1 MWYNI
6 SMKKFNEFLAKKA
19 GKGLTIFDIDDTLFV
34 SKARV
39 IVVNTNTGKTKALT
53 PMEFNSYKLRK
64 HEEYDYGEFKSAKLF
79 YQTATPIGRM
89 VDKAKA
95 IIRNATAKGSK
106 VIIVTARANMDDK
119 KLFVKTFESHG
130 IPMKDVYI
138 ERAGNMSGS
147 SAENKKVIFR
157 KYLKTGEYARI
168 RLFDDHKENLK
179 ALLDLKREFPLVDM
193 FAYLANL
200 KGSVKRI
207 K

>member
-1 MWYNI
+1 
-6 SMKKFNEFLAKKA
+6 MKKFNEFLAEKA

-79 YQTATPIGRM
+79 YQTATPIGRT
-89 VDKAKA
+89 VETAKA

-106 VIIVTARANMDDK
+106 VIIIEDVITTGKSSLECVKLITKAGAKLVGFASIIDRSTK
-119 KLFVKTFESHG
+119 KTLKIKRNIISQMKINVPTFKKNKLPETLKNTP
-130 IPMKDVYI
+130 ITVP
-138 ERAGNMSGS
+138 GS
-147 SAENKKVIFR
+147 RF
-157 KYLKTGEYARI
+157 
-168 RLFDDHKENLK
+168 
-179 ALLDLKREFPLVDM
+179 
-193 FAYLANL
+193 
-200 KGSVKRI
+200 I

>member
-1 MWYNI
+1 
-6 SMKKFNEFLAKKA
+6 MKKFRDFLAEKA
-19 GKGLTIFDIDDTLFV
+19 GKGLTIFDIDDTMFV

-39 IVVNTNTGKTKALT
+39 IVKNKNTGQTKALT

-64 HEEYDYGEFKSAKLF
+64 NEEYDYGEFRSAKIF
-79 YQTATPIGRM
+79 YQTATPIARM
-89 VDKAKA
+89 VAKAKA
-95 IIRNATAKGSK
+95 IISNATKRGSK
-106 VIIVTARANMDDK
+106 VIVVTARSDMDDK
-119 KLFVKTFESHG
+119 NLFIKTFESHG
-130 IPMKDVYI
+130 IPMKNVYV

-168 RLFDDHKENLK
+168 RLFDDHKENLQ
-179 ALLDLKREFPLVDM
+179 ALLDLKREFPEVDM

>member
-1 MWYNI
+1 
-6 SMKKFNEFLAKKA
+6 MKNFTEFLTERTD
-19 GKGLTIFDIDDTLFV
+19 KGLTIFDIDDTLFV
-34 SKARV
+34 SKARI
-39 IVVNTNTGKTKALT
+39 IVKNTNTGKEKPLT

-64 HEEYDYGEFKSAKLF
+64 HEEYDYGEFRSAKIF

-89 VDKAKA
+89 VNKAKA
-95 IIRNATAKGSK
+95 IIKNATAKGSK

-119 KLFVKTFESHG
+119 KLFIKTLESHG
-130 IPMKDVYI
+130 LPMRDVYV

-157 KYLKTGEYARI
+157 KYLKTGEYSRI

-179 ALLDLKREFPLVDM
+179 ALLDLKKEFPSVDM
-193 FAYLANL
+193 QAYLANL

>member
-1 MWYNI
+1 
-6 SMKKFNEFLAKKA
+6 MKKFNEFLAEKA

-89 VDKAKA
+89 VEKAKA

-130 IPMKDVYI
+130 IPMKNVYI

-157 KYLKTGEYARI
+157 KYLKTGEYSRI

-179 ALLDLKREFPLVDM
+179 ALLDLKKEFPLVDM

>member
-1 MWYNI
+1 
-6 SMKKFNEFLAKKA
+6 MKKFNEFLAEKA

-157 KYLKTGEYARI
+157 KYLKTGEYSRI

-179 ALLDLKREFPLVDM
+179 ALLDLKKEFPSVDM

>member
-1 MWYNI
+1 ML
-6 SMKKFNEFLAKKA
+6 KFTDYLIERA

-39 IVVNTNTGKTKALT
+39 KVVNTNTGQRKNLT
-53 PMEFNSYKLRK
+53 PQEFNTYKLRRY
-64 HEEYDYGEFKSAKLF
+64 EEYDYGEFKSAKLF

-89 VDKAKA
+89 VNKAKA
-95 IIRNATAKGSK
+95 IIKNATRKGSK

-119 KLFVKTFESHG
+119 KLFIKTLESHG
-130 IPMKDVYI
+130 LQMKDVYV

-147 SAENKKVIFR
+147 SAENKQIIFR

-168 RLFDDHKENLK
+168 RLFDDHKENLE
-179 ALLDLKREFPLVDM
+179 ALLDLKKEFPTVEM
-193 FAYLANL
+193 FAYLADL

>member
-1 MWYNI
+1 
-6 SMKKFNEFLAKKA
+6 MKKFNEFILERA

-39 IVVNTNTGKTKALT
+39 IVRNTNTGKTKALT
-53 PMEFNSYKLRK
+53 PMEFNTYKLRNN
-64 HEEYDYGEFKSAKLF
+64 EEYDYGEFKSARIF

-89 VDKAKA
+89 VNKAKA
-95 IIRNATAKGSK
+95 IIKNATRKGSK

-119 KLFVKTFESHG
+119 KLFIKTLESHG
-130 IPMKDVYI
+130 LPMKDVYV

-147 SAENKKVIFR
+147 SAENKQIIFR

-168 RLFDDHKENLK
+168 RLFDDHKENLQ
-179 ALLDLKREFPLVDM
+179 ALLDLKREFPTVEM
-193 FAYLANL
+193 FAYLADL

>member
-6 SMKKFNEFLAKKA
+6 SMKNFTEFLAERTD
-19 GKGLTIFDIDDTLFV
+19 KGLTIFDIDDTLFV
-34 SKARV
+34 SKARI
-39 IVVNTNTGKTKALT
+39 IVKNTNTGKEKPLT

-64 HEEYDYGEFKSAKLF
+64 HEEYDYGEFRSAKIF

-89 VDKAKA
+89 VNKAKA
-95 IIRNATAKGSK
+95 IIKNATAKGSK

-119 KLFVKTFESHG
+119 KLFIKTLESHG
-130 IPMKDVYI
+130 LPMRDVYV

-157 KYLKTGEYARI
+157 KYLKTGEYSRI

-179 ALLDLKREFPLVDM
+179 ALLDLKKEFPSVDM
-193 FAYLANL
+193 QAYLANL

>member
-1 MWYNI
+1 
-6 SMKKFNEFLAKKA
+6 MKKFNEFLAEKA

-179 ALLDLKREFPLVDM
+179 ALLDLKKEFPSVDM

>member
-1 MWYNI
+1 
-6 SMKKFNEFLAKKA
+6 MKKFNEFLTEKA

-89 VDKAKA
+89 VEKAKA

-157 KYLKTGEYARI
+157 KYLKTGEYSRI

-179 ALLDLKREFPLVDM
+179 ALLDLKNEFPSVDM

>member
-1 MWYNI
+1 
-6 SMKKFNEFLAKKA
+6 MKNFTEFLTEGAD
-19 GKGLTIFDIDDTLFV
+19 KGLTIFDIDDTLFV

-179 ALLDLKREFPLVDM
+179 ALLDLKREFPSVDM

>member
-1 MWYNI
+1 
-6 SMKKFNEFLAKKA
+6 MKSFIHFLTEAA

-39 IVVNTNTGKTKALT
+39 KVVNTNTGKVKALT
-53 PMEFNSYKLRK
+53 PQEFNTYKLRRN
-64 HEEYDYGEFKSAKLF
+64 EEYDYGEFKSAKLF

-89 VDKAKA
+89 VNKAKA
-95 IIRNATAKGSK
+95 IIRNATKKGSK

-119 KLFVKTFESHG
+119 KLFIKTLESHG
-130 IPMKDVYI
+130 LPMGDVYV

-147 SAENKKVIFR
+147 SAENKQIIFR

-179 ALLDLKREFPLVDM
+179 ALLELKKEFPSVD
-193 FAYLANL
+193 FEAYLADL
-200 KGSVKRI
+200 KGSVK
-207 K
+207 KFK

>member
-1 MWYNI
+1 
-6 SMKKFNEFLAKKA
+6 MKKFNEFLAEKA

-130 IPMKDVYI
+130 IPMKNVYI

-179 ALLDLKREFPLVDM
+179 ALLDLKKEFPSVDM

>member
-1 MWYNI
+1 
-6 SMKKFNEFLAKKA
+6 MKNFTEFLTERTD
-19 GKGLTIFDIDDTLFV
+19 KGLTIFDIDDTLFV
-34 SKARV
+34 SKARI
-39 IVVNTNTGKTKALT
+39 IVKNTNTGKEKPLT

-64 HEEYDYGEFKSAKLF
+64 HEEYDYGEFRSAKIF

-89 VDKAKA
+89 VEKAKA
-95 IIRNATAKGSK
+95 IIKNATAKGSK

-119 KLFVKTFESHG
+119 KLFIKTLESHG
-130 IPMKDVYI
+130 LPMKSVYV

-157 KYLKTGEYARI
+157 KYLKTGQYSRI

-179 ALLDLKREFPLVDM
+179 ALLDLKKEFPSVDM
-193 FAYLANL
+193 QAYLANL

>member
-1 MWYNI
+1 
-6 SMKKFNEFLAKKA
+6 MKKFNEFLTERA

-39 IVVNTNTGKTKALT
+39 IVKNTNTGQTKALT

-64 HEEYDYGEFKSAKLF
+64 NEEFDFGEFKSAKIF

-89 VDKAKA
+89 VQKAKA
-95 IIRNATAKGSK
+95 IINNATKKGSK
-106 VIIVTARANMDDK
+106 VIIVTARSDMDDK
-119 KLFVKTFESHG
+119 NLFIKTFEAHG
-130 IPMKDVYI
+130 IPMKNVYV

-147 SAENKKVIFR
+147 SAENKQIIFR

-179 ALLDLKREFPLVDM
+179 ALLDLKKEFPTIEM
-193 FAYLANL
+193 FAYLADL
-200 KGSVKRI
+200 KGSVKRV